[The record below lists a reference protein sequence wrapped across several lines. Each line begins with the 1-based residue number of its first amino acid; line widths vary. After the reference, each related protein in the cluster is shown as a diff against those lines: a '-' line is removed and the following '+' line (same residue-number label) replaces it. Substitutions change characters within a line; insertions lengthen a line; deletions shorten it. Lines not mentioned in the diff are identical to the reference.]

1 MLSLKLSSIC
11 AGKLPNVSES
21 RWNSARSTQ
30 RKADGRNPDGHGR
43 HGCKS
48 SDVAPQ
54 ERNDLWFLY
63 ISFFRPKNKIKIDK
77 ISILPDIFCIARF
90 RHQAIR
96 INSACLPPHRYLST
110 WFYMSP
116 YVTLSILILSSHFE
130 LMLHSSQWPGF
141 GRWKR
146 LTPRCT
152 GWASPQDEA
161 QESRGAWGDVIS
173 EGVVHQ

>member
-1 MLSLKLSSIC
+1 MIWPDMTISGQGKFWNHTSIGSLAQPTRQGELMLNSLSHSVFWIWHSWPRIATKQCKRTLLTSRKQNE
-11 AGKLPNVSES
+11 GNVFH
-21 RWNSARSTQ
+21 WC
-30 RKADGRNPDGHGR
+30 GR
-43 HGCKS
+43 H
-48 SDVAPQ
+48 V
-54 ERNDLWFLY
+54 Y
-63 ISFFRPKNKIKIDK
+63 M
-77 ISILPDIFCIARF
+77 IL
-90 RHQAIR
+90 H
-96 INSACLPPHRYLST
+96 
-110 WFYMSP
+110 
-116 YVTLSILILSSHFE
+116 VTLRHLILSIHFE

>member
-1 MLSLKLSSIC
+1 MLESYQMYRN
-11 AGKLPNVSES
+11 PVS
-21 RWNSARSTQ
+21 WNSARSMK
-30 RKADGRNPDGHGR
+30 RKADGRNPDGHG
-43 HGCKS
+43 CKS
-48 SDVAPQ
+48 SDRLHRSA
-54 ERNDLWFLY
+54 ENDLWFLF
-63 ISFFRPKNKIKIDK
+63 SDPK
-77 ISILPDIFCIARF
+77 ISILLDIFCIARF

-116 YVTLSILILSSHFE
+116 YVTLSYLVILSSYYI
-130 LMLHSSQWPGF
+130 SSQWPGF

-173 EGVVHQ
+173 EGVVHQQSGMARNGFNMGATPH

>member
-1 MLSLKLSSIC
+1 MAVNLLMRLH
-11 AGKLPNVSES
+11 
-21 RWNSARSTQ
+21 RSA
-30 RKADGRNPDGHGR
+30 
-43 HGCKS
+43 
-48 SDVAPQ
+48 
-54 ERNDLWFLY
+54 ENDLWFLF
-63 ISFFRPKNKIKIDK
+63 SDPKIRR
-77 ISILPDIFCIARF
+77 ISILPDKFCIARF

-116 YVTLSILILSSHFE
+116 YVTLRYLILSSHFE

-173 EGVVHQ
+173 EGVVHQQSGMARNGFNMGATLH